1 MTWASSFSF
10 EVVPMF
16 YNLTETKQLP
26 VIDEGFLSD
35 SFFLR
40 NMLAS
45 LFDLMFNSV
54 GLVPSPLVM
63 FSSPPDFLL
72 RRGRNRIGRREK
84 WPKTSWEEG
93 EIGEIKVGRSEKW
106 KCLQ

>member
-10 EVVPMF
+10 EAVPMF

-54 GLVPSPLVM
+54 
-63 FSSPPDFLL
+63 
-72 RRGRNRIGRREK
+72 
-84 WPKTSWEEG
+84 T
-93 EIGEIKVGRSEKW
+93 
-106 KCLQ
+106 

>member
-35 SFFLR
+35 SFFSKKYACFIVR
-40 NMLAS
+40 PDVQ
-45 LFDLMFNSV
+45 FCY
-54 GLVPSPLVM
+54 LVPSPLVM

>member
-1 MTWASSFSF
+1 MASSELTNKRFERYDTDLWNDMTWASSFSF

-54 GLVPSPLVM
+54 
-63 FSSPPDFLL
+63 
-72 RRGRNRIGRREK
+72 
-84 WPKTSWEEG
+84 T
-93 EIGEIKVGRSEKW
+93 
-106 KCLQ
+106 